1 MLDYLW
7 LIPALPFAG
16 FIILAVIGARI
27 PRPVAAAIGAG
38 SVGISALVALGIAA
52 AFITAPP
59 HGHVYTQLLW
69 GWISVSGFKPD
80 IALTIDALSLVMV
93 LVIAG
98 VGFMIHLYFNRVDG
112 RRKKKA
118 TAGSSLI

>member
-59 HGHVYTQLLW
+59 HGHVYTQLL
-69 GWISVSGFKPD
+69 
-80 IALTIDALSLVMV
+80 
-93 LVIAG
+93 
-98 VGFMIHLYFNRVDG
+98 
-112 RRKKKA
+112 
-118 TAGSSLI
+118 